1 MGATMRWVRAAFAAL
16 GVVFIMAQAAPSPS
30 PVMMHYRAY
39 RAAMEAGDVATAE
52 TEAAAALEAS
62 VARDGEGGRTG
73 VLALN
78 LAQVRLQQ
86 GRIAEA
92 NAPALQAQRIAAARA
107 DSGVDPLLARLV
119 VGRSAL
125 TRGAGRTAGADLS
138 AALEEARARADL
150 TDEAYFAAADLGRFY
165 ANENLFVSSAESWA
179 IAAALADPNQPERR
193 VAYAEARLGE
203 GIARYSEIVR
213 MQDSRRNR
221 PTDTT
226 IGLPTDRYAEAD
238 AAFAEAERILAPL
251 AYVDGGG
258 MNLTP
263 AQSMY
268 SLTRSWRNVLYAFLL
283 STGQQNIVAGQRY
296 AERAIAYQIPVQ
308 ASAPICNFTVNPE
321 PRPNFPTDAQQRVV
335 VGAVDVRMLLTPDG
349 RVEDIRV
356 SGAVPQQWFREEVEA
371 VMNRWTVTR
380 AESSAPNCVFPRV
393 LFYSFSFRYR

>member
-1 MGATMRWVRAAFAAL
+1 MRGMRAAFAAL
-16 GVVFIMAQAAPSPS
+16 GAVLVMAQAAPSPS
-30 PVMMHYRAY
+30 PIMAHYRAY
-39 RAAMEAGDVATAE
+39 RAAMDAGDIATAE

-62 VARDGEGGRTG
+62 VTRDGDGGRTG

-78 LAQVRLQQ
+78 LAQVRLQR

-92 NAPALQAQRIAAARA
+92 NAPALQAQRIAATRA

-119 VGRSAL
+119 VGRSML
-125 TRGAGRTAGADLS
+125 TSGAGRSAGAN
-138 AALEEARARADL
+138 LETTLQEARSRTDL

-179 IAAALADPNQPERR
+179 IAAALADPNQPEHR

-213 MQDSRRNR
+213 SQDQRRTR
-221 PTDTT
+221 PSDTT
-226 IGLPTDRYAEAD
+226 IRLQTDRYAEAD

-268 SLTRSWRNVLYAFLL
+268 SLTRSWRNVLYSFLF

-308 ASAPICNFTVNPE
+308 ASAPICDFTVNAD
-321 PRPNFPTDAQQRVV
+321 PRPHFPADAEQRVV

-371 VMNRWTVTR
+371 VMDRWTVTR
-380 AESSAPNCVFPRV
+380 ADSSAPNCVFPRV

>member
-1 MGATMRWVRAAFAAL
+1 MRGMRSAFAAL
-16 GVVFIMAQAAPSPS
+16 GVVFVMAQAAPSPS
-30 PVMMHYRAY
+30 PIMAHYRAY
-39 RAAMEAGDVATAE
+39 RAAIDAGDVATAE

-62 VARDGEGGRTG
+62 VARDGDGGRTG

-78 LAQVRLQQ
+78 LAQVRLQR

-92 NAPALQAQRIAAARA
+92 NAPALQAQRIAARA

-125 TRGAGRTAGADLS
+125 TRGAGRNAGADL
-138 AALEEARARADL
+138 AATLQEARSRADL

-213 MQDSRRNR
+213 LQDSRRNR

-258 MNLTP
+258 VNLTP

-296 AERAIAYQIPVQ
+296 AERAVAYQIPVQ
-308 ASAPICNFTVNPE
+308 ASAPICDFTVNPT
-321 PRPNFPTDAQQRVV
+321 PRPNFPADAQQRVV

-371 VMNRWTVTR
+371 VMSGWTVTR
-380 AESSAPNCVFPRV
+380 ADSSAPNCVFPRV